1 MTESDFQTCV
11 EQHAD
16 GLFRFILKNL
26 RHREDARDIVQN
38 SFEILWRKRDE
49 VTAAKSKS
57 YLFTVG
63 YHNMI
68 DHLRKVRN
76 ISLSDEMAERG
87 PLVPEHPAPDLSK
100 KLESALAML
109 NGIQR
114 SLILLKDYEGY
125 SYVEIGTIT
134 GLNPSQVKV
143 YLHRAR
149 LKMKELIGKKE
160 NLI

>member
-1 MTESDFQTCV
+1 MTELDYQNCV

-16 GLFRFILKNL
+16 GLYRFIQKNL
-26 RHREDARDIVQN
+26 RHPENARDIVQN
-38 SFEILWRKRDE
+38 SFEILWRRRNDVQADK
-49 VTAAKSKS
+49 AKS

-68 DHLRKVRN
+68 DHLRKYSN
-76 ISLSDEMAERG
+76 ITGIEADGNKGEWDPVHASHNLKA
-87 PLVPEHPAPDLSK
+87 A
-100 KLESALAML
+100 LEVALNRL

-114 SLILLKDYEGY
+114 SLVLLKDYEGY
-125 SYVEIGTIT
+125 SYEEIGNIT

-149 LKMKELIGKKE
+149 QRLREYIGKKE